1 MKDNKKEKGYVKIN
15 IKDEI
20 SKSAIIQINYEFEK
34 GTLKR
39 MLKSLDKIIFEMA
52 RRIKSQINFSE
63 KKECADNSP
72 DN

>member
-39 MLKSLDKIIFEMA
+39 MLKSLDKIIFEIP
-52 RRIKSQINFSE
+52 RIGEYETQCKNKRAKI
-63 KKECADNSP
+63 
-72 DN
+72 